1 MLSEVSSL
9 FSTVVLLSAVK
20 LLHASW
26 SRLDQQEGVLNS
38 FPHLVIKLYF
48 EQFNSRKTFEQFN
61 SRKTFEQFYSR
72 KTFCLSHLTHGKPAG
87 SKDAAR
93 YHIDQLGVTIII
105 IFLLVIVIIISSQL
119 LQAL

>member
-48 EQFNSRKTFEQFN
+48 EQFNSRKTC
-61 SRKTFEQFYSR
+61 R
-72 KTFCLSHLTHGKPAG
+72 LSHLTQGKPAG

-93 YHIDQLGVTIII
+93 YHIDQLGAPIII
-105 IFLLVIVIIISSQL
+105 IIIVTLVSTCNYFISTFTST
-119 LQAL
+119 AANMTITP